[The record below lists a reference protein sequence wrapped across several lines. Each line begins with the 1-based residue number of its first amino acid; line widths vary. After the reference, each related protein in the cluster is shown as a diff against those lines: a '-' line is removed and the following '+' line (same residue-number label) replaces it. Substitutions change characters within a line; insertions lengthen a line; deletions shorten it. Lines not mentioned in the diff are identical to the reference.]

1 MSSGPACS
9 GAITLTSRSLSF
21 DAPRATASRSASVL
35 SEGACATMSSRFTRR
50 VALRGDP
57 ERVGLVEADIAAGIP
72 GVIAFL
78 GHVPDL
84 RADHDRLQDAV
95 QRADRIDLVGVDLE
109 DARPRLAA
117 ARLVGRGL
125 PALELVEQGAG
136 IVHVALLALLALA
149 LDEHAPARPLQAA
162 LHGRAEFLRRG
173 VDRG

>member
-9 GAITLTSRSLSF
+9 GAITLTSRPLSF

-35 SEGACATMSSRFTRR
+35 SDGACATMSSRFTRR
-50 VALRGDP
+50 VVLRGDP
-57 ERVGLVEADIAAGIP
+57 EGVGLVEADVAAGIP

-78 GHVPDL
+78 GHVADL
-84 RADHDRLQDAV
+84 RSDHDRLQDAV
-95 QRADRIDLVGVDLE
+95 QRADRKDLLGIDLE
-109 DARPRLAA
+109 DARPRAPS
-117 ARLVGRGL
+117 RRVVGRGL
-125 PALELVEQGAG
+125 PAPELVEQDAG

-149 LDEHAPARPLQAA
+149 LDEHAPARPLQAT